1 MFYVLLVFECSLN
14 FSLQPSGINQN
25 TVGRRQDVICSI
37 SVPPDVDSDTI
48 EFGWLYK
55 DDIITNDSR
64 VSIGTSNINST
75 LITTIQF
82 NLLFEEDEG
91 DYICYV
97 INNGSLNYDSINLQ
111 NFTSKLFCL
120 FKSILAVFSS
130 RILYV
135 NMYVCVIIFVHIR
148 IYTKTNTA

>member
-1 MFYVLLVFECSLN
+1 M
-14 FSLQPSGINQN
+14 
-25 TVGRRQDVICSI
+25 ICSI
-37 SVPPDVDSDTI
+37 SVPPEWDVDPGSI
-48 EFGWLYK
+48 ELGWLNE

-64 VSIGTSNINST
+64 VTIDTSNINST

-111 NFTSKLFCL
+111 SFTSKLFYL
-120 FKSILAVFSS
+120 FKSISAVFSS
-130 RILYV
+130 RILFV
-135 NMYVCVIIFVHIR
+135 NMYVCVIIFVHIYV
-148 IYTKTNTA
+148 YTQKQIQLEAVKKGAAKQSRVNTITELHLI